1 MAGLRHAHHGETG
14 EGCQRGDGTGLR
26 EVRVELVRQ
35 IVEPEKGEMT
45 GCPVGYIKTLW
56 DNALSHHPV
65 WHGICEYY
73 SVTDKKDKDMYYYA
87 QGIKYDT
94 TDSQGEFDF
103 SDLPTDMMVK
113 ADSIDEVVDII
124 SDKTGW
130 LVLSVRSIIPF
141 SEENPDQVR
150 LEISTDLGFT
160 ADFLREL
167 ANAIEEGE
175 PFEDYETLRGV
186 AKISWPQE

>member
-1 MAGLRHAHHGETG
+1 
-14 EGCQRGDGTGLR
+14 
-26 EVRVELVRQ
+26 
-35 IVEPEKGEMT
+35 MT